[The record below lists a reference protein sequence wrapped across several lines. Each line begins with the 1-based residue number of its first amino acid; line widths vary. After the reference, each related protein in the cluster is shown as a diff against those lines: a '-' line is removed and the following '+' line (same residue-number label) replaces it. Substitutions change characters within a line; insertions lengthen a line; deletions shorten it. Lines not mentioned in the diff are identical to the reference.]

1 MVPLRMSLAPGFLVA
16 APPLGDPNFDRSVV
30 LLAAHGQE
38 GAFGWVINGPEV
50 MSLRELFARADLE
63 IEHDIAG
70 QVRAGGPVSPEQVW
84 LVYRSDERFA
94 GIEGQFEVGP
104 GVTASASRAV
114 LELIAR
120 GTVPE
125 SVMALIGYAGWAPSQ
140 LENEIRVG
148 AWLPIDL
155 QASLVFDEPRERLW
169 EAAYERVGST
179 PMAFASRTVGSA

>member
-1 MVPLRMSLAPGFLVA
+1 MVFEHMSLAPGFLIA
-16 APPLGDPNFDRSVV
+16 APPLGDPNFDRAVV

-38 GAFGWVINGPEV
+38 GAFGWIINGPVV
-50 MSLRELFARADLE
+50 MSLRELLERADLTLE
-63 IEHDIAG
+63 GDVQG
-70 QVRAGGPVSPEQVW
+70 SVRTGGPVSPEQVW
-84 LVYRSDERFA
+84 LVYRTDPRFA
-94 GIEGQFEVGP
+94 GLEGQFEVGP

-114 LELIAR
+114 LELIAQ

-125 SVMALIGYAGWAPSQ
+125 SVMALVGYAGWAPSQ

-148 AWLPIDL
+148 AWLPTDL
-155 QASLVFDEPRERLW
+155 EAGLVFDVARERLW